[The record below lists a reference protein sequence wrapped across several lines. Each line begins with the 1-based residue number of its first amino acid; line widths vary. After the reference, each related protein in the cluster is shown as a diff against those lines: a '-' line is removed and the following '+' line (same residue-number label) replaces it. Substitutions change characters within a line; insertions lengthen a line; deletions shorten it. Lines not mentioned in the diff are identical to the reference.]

1 MTRGH
6 DRGQLL
12 LITAIM
18 LAIVLLM
25 LAVML
30 NVTILADALAADG
43 STADAERDIVG
54 YLDGVDRGITTIIVA
69 NNERRNSTIPYE
81 VVVAETRTSV
91 HSWSDQ
97 AAASYL
103 RDGTYTNVTVDEVD
117 VRTRIVHDN
126 ASATFTDADGAA
138 NWQVFADA
146 PGIDVFELNIS
157 RDDLVER
164 NASCSPDEGCFEL
177 IIQDVDGAT
186 SRVYV
191 ANRSGEITLEA
202 STPAGTTTCS
212 TPAAVGKIDLVN
224 GTLDGDVCDR
234 LDIVD
239 QHTAPMELRYANAT
253 NASGTYVIDIEGQV
267 TSTGAFHTEGSPR
280 KIPLVSAVNL
290 SVTYRSPSLEYHGA
304 KTITVGDG
312 DG

>member
-1 MTRGH
+1 MTRAH
-6 DRGQLL
+6 NRGQLL

-43 STADAERDIVG
+43 STADAERDLVG
-54 YLDGVDRGITTIIVA
+54 YLDGVDRGITAVIIA
-69 NNERRNSTIPYE
+69 NNDRRNSTTAYE
-81 VVVAETRTSV
+81 AVLADTNASI
-91 HSWSDQ
+91 HGWSDQ
-97 AAASYL
+97 AAATYL

-126 ASATFTDADGAA
+126 ASATFSDADGAA

-164 NASCSPDEGCFEL
+164 TASCSPADGCFEL
-177 IIQDVDGAT
+177 VIEDADGAT
-186 SRVYV
+186 SRISV

-202 STPAGTTTCS
+202 STPGGTTTCS
-212 TPAAVGKIDLVN
+212 TPAAVGRLDLVN
-224 GTLDGDVCDR
+224 GTLDGDVCDG

-239 QHTAPMELRYANAT
+239 QHTTPMELRYANAT
-253 NASGTYVIDIEGQV
+253 NASGTYIIDIEGPV
-267 TSTGAFHTEGSPR
+267 TSTGSFQTEGSPR
-280 KIPLVSAVNL
+280 KFPLVSAVNV
-290 SVTYRSPSLEYHGA
+290 SVTYRSSILEYTGT
-304 KTITVGDG
+304 KTISIGDD